1 MDFLTAY
8 FLDTLHPTPLLDT
21 ISARELIESAILSRP
36 LQDKS
41 FVPT

>member
-1 MDFLTAY
+1 MDFLIAY

-21 ISARELIESAILSRP
+21 ISARELIESAILSGL
-36 LQDKS
+36 LQDKA